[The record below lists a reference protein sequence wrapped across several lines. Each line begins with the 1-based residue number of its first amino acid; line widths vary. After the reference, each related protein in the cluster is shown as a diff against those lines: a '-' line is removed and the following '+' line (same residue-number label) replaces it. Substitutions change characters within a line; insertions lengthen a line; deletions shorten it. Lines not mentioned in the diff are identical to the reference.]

1 MLDFRMQTFLTVCE
15 EMNYTKAAERLH
27 ITQPAVSQH
36 IHYLEQHYGCALFTF
51 TGKKLNLTNAGKL
64 LLNAMQTQQH
74 DETRLMIKMTSF
86 AYFLENKLFFSFI
99 FIVLQQI
106 SFNFFSH
113 L

>member
-74 DETRLMIKMTSF
+74 DETRLMIKMTPF
-86 AYFLENKLFFSFI
+86 VYFLENKLFFSFI

-106 SFNFFSH
+106 SLYFYSH

>member
-1 MLDFRMQTFLTVCE
+1 MPVKSYPLFVSQNFQYEYRPNTKCVQPVSYTHLDVYKRQ

-74 DETRLMIKMTSF
+74 DCLLYTSSE
-86 AYFLENKLFFSFI
+86 L
-99 FIVLQQI
+99 
-106 SFNFFSH
+106 
-113 L
+113 

>member
-51 TGKKLNLTNAGKL
+51 TGKK
-64 LLNAMQTQQH
+64 
-74 DETRLMIKMTSF
+74 
-86 AYFLENKLFFSFI
+86 
-99 FIVLQQI
+99 
-106 SFNFFSH
+106 
-113 L
+113 

>member
-64 LLNAMQTQQH
+64 LLNAIQTQQH
-74 DETRLMIKMTSF
+74 YEKRLMKKIKKHQKAPFALRDNLSF
-86 AYFLENKLFFSFI
+86 P
-99 FIVLQQI
+99 
-106 SFNFFSH
+106 
-113 L
+113 